1 MHFFCLVYVCAG
13 VSYAFEHFWYCY
25 GHFTTQIVR
34 TPTQFSILRLGWY
47 GENCTIMCLHG
58 PDKSIIYAFL
68 PFLFICWCLLCIWT
82 LLVLLWTLYN
92 TNLAESQRVLSE
104 SHPSLNSETRVVR
117 RKPPKNIVSQKITF
131 RVIQKHRQMP
141 WSLQNTA
148 KLFFRGGLAW
158 LFEIKFGE

>member
-1 MHFFCLVYVCAG
+1 MHFFALFMYMLVLVMHLNTFGTVMDTLQHKSCR
-13 VSYAFEHFWYCY
+13 VPHESQFWDSR
-25 GHFTTQIVR
+25 V
-34 TPTQFSILRLGWY
+34 SILRLGWN
-47 GENCTIMCLHG
+47 GKNCTIMCLYE

-68 PFLFICWCLLCIWT
+68 PFLCICWCLLCMWT

-92 TNLAESQRVLSE
+92 TNLAE

-117 RKPPKNIVSQKITF
+117 RKPPKNIASQKITF
-131 RVIQKHRQMP
+131 RVIRKHRQMP

-148 KLFFRGGLAW
+148 KLFFRGGSAW